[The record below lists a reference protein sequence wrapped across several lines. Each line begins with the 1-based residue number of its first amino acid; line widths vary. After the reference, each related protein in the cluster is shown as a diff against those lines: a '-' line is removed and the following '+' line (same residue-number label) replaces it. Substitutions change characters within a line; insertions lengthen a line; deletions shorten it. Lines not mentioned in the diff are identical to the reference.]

1 MDINLDDLR
10 KLSLKMKALIVVGI
24 CLLLGYFYY
33 MFFFQAIV
41 TKQTALSAKLTDLD
55 RQIVEKQKVVA
66 QLDRYMREVNV
77 LRESF
82 KLALMK
88 LPNSREIAGLLA
100 SVVLSGEEAGVNF
113 LLFEPKPPE
122 PKLPEPKPGTA
133 PKPADAKAQAAK
145 PADAKAA
152 AAKAAVPEKFYDE
165 IPIKVQIAGSFHNTV
180 SFYAKVA
187 KLPRIVNVED
197 ITMGEAKNVK
207 GKGWIIRTSC
217 IIKTY
222 MFVDKKT

>member
-1 MDINLDDLR
+1 MPMDFNLDDLR
-10 KLSLKMKALIVVGI
+10 KLSPKMKALILVLL

-33 MFFFQAIV
+33 MFFFQAILA
-41 TKQTALSAKLTDLD
+41 KQTSLHANLTELE

-122 PKLPEPKPGTA
+122 PKPPEPKPGTA
-133 PKPADAKAQAAK
+133 PK

-207 GKGWIIRTSC
+207 GKGWVVRTSC
-217 IIKTY
+217 TIKTY